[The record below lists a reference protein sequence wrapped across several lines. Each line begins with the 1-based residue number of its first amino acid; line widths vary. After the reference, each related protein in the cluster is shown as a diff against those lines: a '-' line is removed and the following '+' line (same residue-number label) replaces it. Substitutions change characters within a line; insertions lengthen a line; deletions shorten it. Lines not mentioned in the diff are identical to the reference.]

1 MLFIIA
7 LSLCCFIVTWTNTSF
22 ECSDFF
28 VDRNC
33 HAKMK
38 QTNLD
43 WLVWS
48 IHRSIHQLLIHSS
61 PGSISRSILK
71 IFPWQT
77 ERMNFFQAVTFLLLG
92 SAHAFAPAQVC
103 SHRIIDNTIGD
114 MLGPLWWTR
123 NLWMSCTHQLS
134 VPSCFL
140 LIQIPSNILPSS
152 FQLFPLYQLSFIS
165 HQIFQFTHFQPEHFT
180 ISPLKHHP
188 THPIYLHYSFTG
200 NTVLHL
206 AAIHS
211 SIH

>member
-1 MLFIIA
+1 MQWFFRGQELPSSRPTSVDWFDQSIDPSIIYSFISWIY
-7 LSLCCFIVTWTNTSF
+7 
-22 ECSDFF
+22 
-28 VDRNC
+28 
-33 HAKMK
+33 
-38 QTNLD
+38 
-43 WLVWS
+43 
-48 IHRSIHQLLIHSS
+48 RSINFL
-61 PGSISRSILK
+61 
-71 IFPWQT
+71 WQT
-77 ERMNFFQAVTFLLLG
+77 EIMNFFQAVTCLLLG

-165 HQIFQFTHFQPEHFT
+165 HQIFQFTHFQPEQFT